1 MIMITKAQQKVFIVF
16 LIITLIAIAFSGCT
30 DSTDPSISS
39 TPQPT
44 VDIDEQN
51 LPPLLNATVLGSILP
66 EDLPGEWEYD
76 QKYTSQGTITSVA
89 TKPGNHRSVITIQD
103 KRTAQLAKYAVTPQ
117 NFSYTQSSIKWEW
130 SETRF
135 YNAPAMNGKNIE
147 NGVIM
152 GELIAYPQDRFLVI
166 AYIVGENDEIVDM
179 LNLLDSLEFPK

>member
-1 MIMITKAQQKVFIVF
+1 MIMITKAQQKVLIVF

-30 DSTDPSISS
+30 DSTEPSLSPTS
-39 TPQPT
+39 TPT
-44 VDIDEQN
+44 IEVEQN
-51 LPPLLNATVLGSILP
+51 LPPLLNATALGSILP
-66 EDLPGEWEYD
+66 DDLPGQWEYV
-76 QKYTSQGTITSVA
+76 QNYTTQGTITSVA

-135 YNAPAMNGKNIE
+135 YSAPAMNGKNIE
-147 NGVIM
+147 NGIFK

-179 LNLLDSLEFPK
+179 LVLLDSLEFP